1 MLFEEA
7 TPSDWCIVTE
17 NGAAYLVVDYTRD
30 PLGMDGFRIQPLHY
44 RGKNRFAGGDH
55 DVVLE
60 PWSGD

>member
-1 MLFEEA
+1 MLSEEA
-7 TPSDWCIVTE
+7 TPGDWCIVTE
-17 NGAAYLVVDYTRD
+17 SGAAYLVVDYTRD